1 MSTYIVNP
9 VVVRMEESAR
19 GSIYKSIIAM
29 GLRSRQINDQI
40 KTQISERMADV
51 IIDTD
56 EAEGPNLDQIAIS
69 KEFDVIPKPTF
80 LAMKEMLDRKIHML
94 NDEVVPV
101 TDGE

>member
-9 VVVRMEESAR
+9 VVVRSEESSK

-29 GLRSRQINDQI
+29 GMRARQVNDQI

-51 IIDTD
+51 IVDTD
-56 EAEGPNLDQIAIS
+56 ENEGPNADQIAIS
-69 KEFDVIPKPTF
+69 KEFDKLAKPTF
-80 LAMKEMLDRKIHML
+80 IAMKEMLDGQIHFRL
-94 NDEVVPV
+94 DGTV